1 MHTTYC
7 VKNAGRTSHKVGAFF
22 YKKFI
27 IFFTAAVFL
36 YGCVNIPSTNK
47 QQAIERFYFWGDES
61 SVFQPC
67 YSRQIYWLSGSKKK
81 LDTMK
86 NYYKQQ
92 KTEKKHSGIY
102 AFLIVENSGHQSG
115 YQSVTYDETLKLKE
129 ILSMDDSDN
138 HPDCL
143 PFRIPETINNR

>member
-1 MHTTYC
+1 
-7 VKNAGRTSHKVGAFF
+7 
-22 YKKFI
+22 
-27 IFFTAAVFL
+27 
-36 YGCVNIPSTNK
+36 
-47 QQAIERFYFWGDES
+47 
-61 SVFQPC
+61 
-67 YSRQIYWLSGSKKK
+67 
-81 LDTMK
+81 MK

-92 KTEKKHSGIY
+92 KTEEKHSGIY

-143 PFRIPETINNR
+143 PFRIPETINTGDRTTRARYGFPEPERYPCWQK